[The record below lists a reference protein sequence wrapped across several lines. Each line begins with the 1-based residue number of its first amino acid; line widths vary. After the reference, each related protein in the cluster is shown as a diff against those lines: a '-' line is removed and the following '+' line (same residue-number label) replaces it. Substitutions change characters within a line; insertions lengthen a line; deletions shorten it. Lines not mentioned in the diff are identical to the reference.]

1 MPSWVARRRLKYA
14 NILGVKRIYRIFEY
28 SFVSKRIFVW
38 SYINSSEYFSLFLE
52 VHDTFVEVVT
62 FQLYNWLL
70 WAKLWLKALYITF
83 VNGYRQHIL
92 TFPNQFWQM
101 RGVNAYS
108 SKRTNIRIFVR
119 LEKGSFVTFR
129 IFVSALKYIKYDVSA
144 LTWVKISDFLVFREV
159 LIY

>member
-1 MPSWVARRRLKYA
+1 
-14 NILGVKRIYRIFEY
+14 
-28 SFVSKRIFVW
+28 
-38 SYINSSEYFSLFLE
+38 
-52 VHDTFVEVVT
+52 
-62 FQLYNWLL
+62 
-70 WAKLWLKALYITF
+70 
-83 VNGYRQHIL
+83 
-92 TFPNQFWQM
+92 M

-129 IFVSALKYIKYDVSA
+129 IFVSALKYIKYDMSA